1 MGNRWSLALI
11 GAALG
16 AFLVLPLLAG
26 CGPKQEDTAGGGTY
40 FNGQMKG
47 KGAPGGAQKTGG
59 QGQ

>member
-1 MGNRWSLALI
+1 MRNRWSLALI

-16 AFLVLPLLAG
+16 AFLALPLLAG
-26 CGPKQEDTAGGGTY
+26 CGPKQEDQAGGTY

-47 KGAPGGAQKTGG
+47 KGGPAGAAKTGG